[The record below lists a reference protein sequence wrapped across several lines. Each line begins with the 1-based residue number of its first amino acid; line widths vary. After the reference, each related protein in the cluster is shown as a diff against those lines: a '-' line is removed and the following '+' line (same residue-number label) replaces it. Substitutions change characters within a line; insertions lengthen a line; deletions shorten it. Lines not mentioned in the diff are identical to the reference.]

1 MKRCVLALPALAICG
16 LLGGCSTTSDN
27 TATTNAGNTNAA
39 GTTNAAKT
47 STTNTTSSTTS
58 ASTAGSIGVT
68 ECDEFI
74 AKYEKCVNDHIAAE
88 ARAQFKTTMETWRKT
103 WRDAAATPA
112 GKAGLAQ
119 ACKTSLETAKQSM
132 ASYKCE
138 W

>member
-1 MKRCVLALPALAICG
+1 MKRCVLALLALAICG
-16 LLGGCSTTSDN
+16 LLGGCSTASDN
-27 TATTNAGNTNAA
+27 TTTTNATNTNAA

-47 STTNTTSSTTS
+47 STTNTTTSTTS
-58 ASTAGSIGVT
+58 ASTAGNVGVT

-74 AKYEKCVNDHIAAE
+74 AKYEKCVNSNIPEA
-88 ARAQFKTTMETWRKT
+88 ARATFKTTMETWRKT

-132 ASYKCE
+132 AAYKCE